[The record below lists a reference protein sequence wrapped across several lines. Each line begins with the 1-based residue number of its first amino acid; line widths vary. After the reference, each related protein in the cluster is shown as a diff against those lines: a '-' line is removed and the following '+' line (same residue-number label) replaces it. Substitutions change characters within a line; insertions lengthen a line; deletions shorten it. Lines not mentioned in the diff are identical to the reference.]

1 MTVALLT
8 ILFLST
14 PFIVILLY
22 QKTSLV
28 KKIGTV
34 IVAYAIGIVA
44 ALFITLTP
52 VLTEQDAIS
61 LGKIQ
66 DLLMSVSVP
75 IAIPLML
82 FSSDFKLWTKSLPKA
97 VTALITGIIAIAAG
111 VIITFFIF
119 KNKQFADLPGMAA
132 ILTGIYAGGTM
143 NFFAVGQALKI
154 SEEVMTITLTFQ
166 MVVIFPF
173 ILFVTGGGYK
183 FFRKLLPYY
192 DQYSSVDPNSQMIGS
207 VSFERYDRMFHKWVF
222 PRLMLGLL
230 IAILIFAAGV
240 GISLLTVGKLNELVI
255 ILSIT
260 TLAII
265 ASFSKRIRNI
275 PKTFELGM
283 FFILL
288 FCVAAASKFDVTEI
302 NTGVINILYFIIT
315 MTVII
320 MTIHIILCRIF
331 KVTGDLYVV
340 AEIGLFC
347 SPPFIPPIVSAMNNR
362 KVLISGVAIGLAGYA
377 IGTYLG
383 VTIYYLLKMWM

>member
-1 MTVALLT
+1 
-8 ILFLST
+8 
-14 PFIVILLY
+14 
-22 QKTSLV
+22 
-28 KKIGTV
+28 
-34 IVAYAIGIVA
+34 
-44 ALFITLTP
+44 
-52 VLTEQDAIS
+52 
-61 LGKIQ
+61 
-66 DLLMSVSVP
+66 
-75 IAIPLML
+75 
-82 FSSDFKLWTKSLPKA
+82 
-97 VTALITGIIAIAAG
+97 
-111 VIITFFIF
+111 
-119 KNKQFADLPGMAA
+119 
-132 ILTGIYAGGTM
+132 
-143 NFFAVGQALKI
+143 
-154 SEEVMTITLTFQ
+154 
-166 MVVIFPF
+166 MVVIFPL
-173 ILFVTGGGYK
+173 ILFITGGGYK
-183 FFRKLLPYY
+183 LFRKLLPYY

-230 IAILIFAAGV
+230 IAILIFAIGV
-240 GISLLTVGKLNELVI
+240 GISMLTVGKLNELVI

-302 NTGVINILYFIIT
+302 NTGVINILFFIIT
-315 MTVII
+315 MTLLI

-347 SPPFIPPIVSAMNNR
+347 SPPFIPPIVSAMGNR

-377 IGTYLG
+377 LGTYLG

>member
-132 ILTGIYAGGTM
+132 ILTGIYTGGTM

-166 MVVIFPF
+166 MVVIFPL
-173 ILFVTGGGYK
+173 ILFITGGGYK
-183 FFRKLLPYY
+183 LFRKLLPYY

-302 NTGVINILYFIIT
+302 NTGVINILFFIIT
-315 MTVII
+315 MTLLI

-347 SPPFIPPIVSAMNNR
+347 SPPFIPPIVSAMGNR

-377 IGTYLG
+377 LGTYLG

>member
-1 MTVALLT
+1 MIVPLLT

-22 QKTSLV
+22 QKTTLV

-44 ALFITLTP
+44 ALFITLTSA
-52 VLTEQDAIS
+52 LTEQEAQS

-66 DLLMSVSVP
+66 DLLMNISVP

-97 VTALITGIIAIAAG
+97 VTALLTGIVAIAAG

-119 KNKQFADLPGMAA
+119 KEKQFADLPGMAA
-132 ILTGIYAGGTM
+132 ILTGIYTGGTM

-166 MVVIFPF
+166 MVVIFPL
-173 ILFVTGGGYK
+173 ILFITGGGYK
-183 FFRKLLPYY
+183 LFRKLLPYY
-192 DQYSSVDPNSQMIGS
+192 DQYSSLDPNSQMIGS

-230 IAILIFAAGV
+230 VAILIFAAGV
-240 GISLLTVGKLNELVI
+240 GVSILTVGKLNELVI

-265 ASFSKRIRNI
+265 VSFSKRIRNL

-302 NTGVINILYFIIT
+302 NSGVLNILFFIIT
-315 MTVII
+315 MTLLI

-347 SPPFIPPIVSAMNNR
+347 SPPFIPPIVSAMGNR

-377 IGTYLG
+377 LGTYLG